1 MLQCAVATSSIH
13 FNERVRISK
22 CYDRSMLELFKHTT
36 FNDEKIC
43 DKINKDEK
51 KTCCYKKKEILILH
65 FLKYLLQENVMK
77 KK

>member
-1 MLQCAVATSSIH
+1 
-13 FNERVRISK
+13 
-22 CYDRSMLELFKHTT
+22 MLELFKHTT
-36 FNDEKIC
+36 FNDEKIF

-51 KTCCYKKKEILILH
+51 TTCCYKKKEILILH